1 MVFQTLEEII
11 TFTLAF
17 LNDERL
23 FQLEINSCRSQSI
36 LTHYHLAD
44 FSFQLF

>member
-1 MVFQTLEEII
+1 MVFQTMEEIL
-11 TFTLAF
+11 TLTLAF

-23 FQLEINSCRSQSI
+23 FRLEINACRSHWI

-44 FSFQLF
+44 FLFELF